1 MFDDVLQCYAVF
13 EECRKLL
20 LALSQKNFKSLK
32 KLSNLQFV
40 STKDTFV
47 LKIFSNKWYV
57 KQRFLHVIGARW
69 HLLYAK
75 YCQTWR
81 TCLPQTRGIRSAA
94 PYNEWYFLF
103 KGILIWLTLI
113 FMRLVLSEAELRNEA
128 RLGPETGEVE
138 ESGK

>member
-1 MFDDVLQCYAVF
+1 M
-13 EECRKLL
+13 
-20 LALSQKNFKSLK
+20 ALSLN
-32 KLSNLQFV
+32 
-40 STKDTFV
+40 
-47 LKIFSNKWYV
+47 IV
-57 KQRFLHVIGARW
+57 KHGVHV
-69 HLLYAK
+69 
-75 YCQTWR
+75 
-81 TCLPQTRGIRSAA
+81 CLRAVVRGAA